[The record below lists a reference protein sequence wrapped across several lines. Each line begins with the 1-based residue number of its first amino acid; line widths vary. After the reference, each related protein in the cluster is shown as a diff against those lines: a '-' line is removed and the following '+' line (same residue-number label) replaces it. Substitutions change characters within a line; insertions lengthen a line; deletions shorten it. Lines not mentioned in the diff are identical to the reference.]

1 MIEMDYVEEDLKE
14 FVFGIPCVESGCA
27 KAGAFY
33 IAVRGF
39 DEEKQERRLIRTVIC
54 EEHIISFLEDGM
66 IPILK
71 ELNKR
76 HGIINKPIAEAKE

>member
-1 MIEMDYVEEDLKE
+1 METMEEVLEK
-14 FVFGIPCVESGCA
+14 FLSGIACCDPDCNN
-27 KAGAFY
+27 
-33 IAVRGF
+33 
-39 DEEKQERRLIRTVIC
+39 
-54 EEHIISFLEDGM
+54 EHIVLFLEDEM

>member
-1 MIEMDYVEEDLKE
+1 MDYVEEDLKE

-33 IAVRGF
+33 IVVRGF

-54 EEHIISFLEDGM
+54 EEHIISFLQDEL
-66 IPILK
+66 IPILEK
-71 ELNKR
+71 NNG
-76 HGIINKPIAEAKE
+76 HQGIINKPIKEAKE